1 MRIPVSTRAS
11 AKSGAAN
18 RLRRTQFW
26 LLFAGPGLVLY
37 FVFVGLPAVMSMT
50 QSLTNKNPFNP
61 PTRWVGLENYTTLFH
76 DPSFWA
82 TLTNTLILAVILVL
96 VPNIAGLGIAMLLD
110 RHGALYRAL
119 RSVFFTPVILS
130 GVVVSVIWQSI
141 LADGAILDTMLVT
154 LGIRNTNVGW
164 LSDPDI
170 ALYSVAT
177 IIAWQ
182 VMGMCVVVYLAG
194 LQTIPR
200 ELYEASSLD
209 GAGPIARFRAITWP
223 MLAPATTVNTV
234 MLLITAFKTYDQI
247 QVITNGG
254 PGTDTTT
261 TLAFN
266 IVTTSFVANKVGYG
280 AAYSVVLLVLVAGLS
295 MVTLR
300 YLQRREQLI

>member
-1 MRIPVSTRAS
+1 VSTRAS